1 MGMILTGRNLDA
13 ATGKEYGFV
22 NEVVPHDD
30 LMTVAENWANE
41 ILECAPLSVRGSKQG
56 AMQGLEIPLES
67 AMSRSFYWLNRHNS
81 SPDQK
86 EGPIAFS
93 EKRTPNW
100 TGI

>member
-1 MGMILTGRNLDA
+1 M
-13 ATGKEYGFV
+13 

-41 ILECAPLSVRGSKQG
+41 ILECAPLSVRGYKQG